1 MTWIWTR
8 RRSSLPRR
16 IVGSLLLI
24 GATIGV
30 AVAADLL
37 RRRFGI
43 GRGRIDVVR
52 NGRRGRLRVSIHAPR
67 RVVHG
72 RRVSSAARS

>member
-16 IVGSLLLI
+16 IVRSLLLM
-24 GATIGV
+24 GASIGV
-30 AVAADLL
+30 AVAAELL

-43 GRGRIDVVR
+43 GSARAEVVR
-52 NGRRGRLRVSIHAPR
+52 DGRRARLRVSIHAPR
-67 RVVHG
+67 RAA
-72 RRVSSAARS
+72 RRKRASSAARS